1 MKTSL
6 LIILFILLS
15 VHAHSQLVHNPPREI
30 QLKIEL
36 LEMLYSYPRIGL
48 ELEEKF
54 TKLSAWSSIH
64 YGWDGLPTKYNSRY
78 FDDEFIY
85 WGIKTGIKRIYSG
98 GSVEYFLGAQ
108 VGMDHTRA
116 HMTDG
121 VYYHIKEKN
130 ALLYDKADYIRERV
144 SFFIEHGYEFFIGKK
159 FSIEWS
165 NGLGVRRIQNWYK
178 NIENPFGLKDVE
190 PVKIRNKTHYEY
202 VGTFWKPAFI
212 SSVKIGLKL

>member
-1 MKTSL
+1 MKINF
-6 LIILFILLS
+6 LILLFIVLS
-15 VHAHSQLVHNPPREI
+15 IQVNSQIIHTPPKAI
-30 QLKIEL
+30 QVKIEL
-36 LEMLYSYPRIGL
+36 LELLYSYPRIGIAV
-48 ELEEKF
+48 EEKYA
-54 TKLSAWSSIH
+54 KYNLWLSSH
-64 YGWDGLPTKYNSRY
+64 YGWNGLPVKNNSRY
-78 FDDEFIY
+78 FDNEFIY

-98 GSVEYFLGAQ
+98 GSGEYFLGAQ
-108 VGMDHTRA
+108 LGMDHTRA
-116 HMTDG
+116 QMTDG
-121 VYYHIKEKN
+121 VYYHIKEKD
-130 ALLYDKADYIRERV
+130 ALLYDKADCLRDRV